1 MRYQFQTIPGE
12 FSYKPRLF
20 TNAIKVLKDVLNSIN
35 ERESDPNLIFWFYEC
50 ILLSYLGFKPNL
62 DENNLP
68 GINLP
73 DLNEAPNSRL
83 ILSSLLSEK
92 IDQLPDDTITKND
105 RKIIS
110 KYLWVL
116 LCYHFEGLQNVKSFQ
131 VAKNILSTNN

>member
-1 MRYQFQTIPGE
+1 MVPLFLNRYSQKVH
-12 FSYKPRLF
+12 YLF
-20 TNAIKVLKDVLNSIN
+20 EV
-35 ERESDPNLIFWFYEC
+35 
-50 ILLSYLGFKPNL
+50 PNL

-73 DLNEAPNSRL
+73 DLNDAPNSRL

-105 RKIIS
+105 RKVIS

-131 VAKNILSTNN
+131 VARNILSTSN